1 MSKIEANNEKK
12 KGVNLLDVIKQKQS
26 APKFTPNK
34 HQPKFQQSTRYVSPK
49 TSRGQSR

>member
-1 MSKIEANNEKK
+1 MSKIETNDDKK
-12 KGVNLLDVIKQKQS
+12 KGVNFLDVIKQKQN

-34 HQPKFQQSTRYVSPK
+34 HLPKFQQSTRYVSPK

>member
-1 MSKIEANNEKK
+1 MSNIESSKK
-12 KGVNLLDVIKQKQS
+12 KGINLVDVIKQKQN
-26 APKFTPNK
+26 APKFNPVK